1 MGALMFAPE
10 SPQLQRDRVSR
21 VVVATLMGLAS
32 PLVALLVYD
41 AAGDHTARQS
51 ALIWLAA
58 SVLVG
63 AAIPFLYWAPYRA
76 LGLVP
81 YGTLWWL
88 AATAHGVY
96 WHEWPGCANG
106 FPIGLIIGAL
116 LRGRRGRRRM
126 ENGLPVVAAV
136 LIGAGVAWCLR
147 SEQSVVVAGYVLL
160 ALALLTL
167 VWSIARLFRPLFEI
181 TLEPWV
187 WLRYKLYGRGPGLRG
202 FPRTGPC
209 LVLAN
214 HACWLDP
221 LFLAKF
227 VPRPITPMM
236 TARFYDKPV
245 IRRLMV
251 AFGVI
256 RVPEKALK
264 KDAPELREAIAALE
278 RGECVVIFPE
288 GYLRRTEERPL
299 RRFGQG
305 VWQILQ
311 ARPDTPIYACWIE
324 GGWGSY
330 MSYFNGLP
338 TQNKK
343 KDKRRPIGI
352 GISAPITIPPEE
364 LDEHLRT
371 RIHLMNLVLE
381 AREHLGLSTL
391 PPFELAPKED
401 AEADVV

>member
-1 MGALMFAPE
+1 MSAPE

-21 VVVATLMGLAS
+21 VVVASLVALAA
-32 PLVALLVYD
+32 PLVALLVSE
-41 AAGDHTARQS
+41 AAGDEAARQT
-51 ALIWLAA
+51 ALVWLAA
-58 SVLVG
+58 SALVG

-76 LGLVP
+76 LGFVT
-81 YGTLWWL
+81 YGTLWWI
-88 AATAHGVY
+88 AATAHGAY
-96 WHEWPGCANG
+96 WHEWPGWANG
-106 FPIGLIIGAL
+106 FPLGLIVGAL
-116 LRGRRGRRRM
+116 ARGRRGRRRL
-126 ENGLPVVAAV
+126 ENGLPVIAAV
-136 LIGAGVAWCLR
+136 LAGTGLAWGLR
-147 SEQSVVVAGYVLL
+147 SEQSVSLAGYLVL

-167 VWSIARLFRPLFEI
+167 AWSIARLFRPLFEI

-187 WLRYKLYGRGPGLRG
+187 WLRYKLYSRGPGLADL
-202 FPRTGPC
+202 PRTGPC

-236 TARFYDKPV
+236 TSRFYDQPI
-245 IRRLMV
+245 IRRLMIS
-251 AFGVI
+251 FGVI

-311 ARPDTPIYACWIE
+311 ARPDTPIFACWIE
-324 GGWGSY
+324 GSWGSF

-338 TQNKK
+338 TKNKK
-343 KDKRRPIGI
+343 KDVRRPIGI
-352 GISAPITIPPEE
+352 GMSAPITIPPEE
-364 LDEHLRT
+364 LEEHLRT
-371 RIHLMNLVLE
+371 RIHLMNVVLA
-381 AREHLGLSTL
+381 AREHLGLPPV
-391 PPFELAPKED
+391 PPFELAAKED
-401 AEADVV
+401 AEADVA